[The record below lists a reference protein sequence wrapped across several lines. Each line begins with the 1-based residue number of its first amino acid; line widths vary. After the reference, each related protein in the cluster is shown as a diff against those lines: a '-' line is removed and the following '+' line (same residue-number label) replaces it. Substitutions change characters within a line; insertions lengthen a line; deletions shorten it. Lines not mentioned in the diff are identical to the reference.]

1 MTKIHHQ
8 VDSIAGGVTTPR
20 AVSARKAQAAMK
32 SQIQRFCD
40 RLVELYRP
48 TRITLFGSQARGD
61 ARPDSD
67 VDLLVE
73 MEHTGSSLGMADKIL
88 CATKPSFSIDLLVR
102 PPGKMRERALMG
114 DQFADEILRTGK
126 VMYENVNR

>member
-1 MTKIHHQ
+1 MKRLES
-8 VDSIAGGVTTPR
+8 VNSSVPAPR
-20 AVSARKAQAAMK
+20 VAHARKK
-32 SQIQRFCD
+32 RVSRKTEIQNFCQ
-40 RLVELYRP
+40 RLAELYRP
-48 TRITLFGSQARGD
+48 ARITLFGSQAKGN

-73 MEHTGSSLGMADKIL
+73 MEHTGSPLGMANKMISAMD
-88 CATKPSFSIDLLVR
+88 PDFSIDLLVR

-126 VMYENVNR
+126 IMYEHVNA

>member
-1 MTKIHHQ
+1 MRKK
-8 VDSIAGGVTTPR
+8 R
-20 AVSARKAQAAMK
+20 VSRKAE
-32 SQIQRFCD
+32 IQGFCR
-40 RLVELYRP
+40 RLAELYRP
-48 TRITLFGSQARGD
+48 ARITLFGSQAKGG

-73 MEHTGSSLGMADKIL
+73 MEYTGSSLGMADKMI
-88 CATKPSFSIDLLVR
+88 CAMKPDFSIDLLVR

-126 VMYENVNR
+126 VMYEHANG

>member
-1 MTKIHHQ
+1 MQTTQ
-8 VDSIAGGVTTPR
+8 PTNTREPRTVTE
-20 AVSARKAQAAMK
+20 SE
-32 SQIQRFCD
+32 IQGFCR
-40 RLVELYRP
+40 RLVDLYRP
-48 TRITLFGSQARGD
+48 ARITLFGSQARGN

-73 MEHTGSSLGMADKIL
+73 MEHTGTALGMADKML
-88 CATKPSFSIDLLVR
+88 CAMKPDFSIDLLVR

-126 VMYENVNR
+126 VMYEHVDR

>member
-1 MTKIHHQ
+1 MSFMNKVYDQ
-8 VDSIAGGVTTPR
+8 VDSIVGSAVTPKCTME
-20 AVSARKAQAAMK
+20 AE
-32 SQIQRFCD
+32 IQGFCR

-48 TRITLFGSQARGD
+48 VRITLFGSQAKGG

-73 MEHTGSSLGMADKIL
+73 MEHTGSSLGMANKML
-88 CATKPSFSIDLLVR
+88 SATKPDFSIDLLVR

-126 VMYENVNR
+126 VMYEDIDR